1 MDTLATIRERLNDL
15 VQEAIDNE
23 MTNAEE
29 RIQTEI
35 SRVVETETDEI
46 LEEL

>member
-35 SRVVETETDEI
+35 SRAVETETDEI

>member
-35 SRVVETETDEI
+35 SRGVETETDEI